1 MAVTRKEV
9 DEPIIDVVWYIH
21 GSHLVQQGRMLNSVK
36 GLTEIQCDDHYI
48 RVAREQFRNRL
59 ENGDKSSSRGSSWTE
74 STLISTAQ
82 LIGWLKNCWIDELS
96 DNDALEHSAQD
107 GSD

>member
-9 DEPIIDVVWYIH
+9 DEPIIDVVGYIH
-21 GSHLVQQGRMLNSVK
+21 GSHLVQQGGMSNSVI
-36 GLTEIQCDDHYI
+36 GLTEIRRDDHHI

-59 ENGDKSSSRGSSWTE
+59 ENGDKSNGRGYSWTE
-74 STLISTAQ
+74 SILISTAQ

-96 DNDALEHSAQD
+96 D
-107 GSD
+107 